1 MVPDDNIVVL
11 QRIQKLLPWLS
22 SKLCPKKKNMV
33 KPWTDVSYQARPDA
47 VLVYASNKYEE
58 PKSGDKEA
66 EKGHKHDPA
75 LRISWV
81 HMGGG
86 QQGPHQSTK
95 HLEQTNTQ

>member
-1 MVPDDNIVVL
+1 
-11 QRIQKLLPWLS
+11 
-22 SKLCPKKKNMV
+22 MV

-47 VLVYASNKYEE
+47 ALVYANNKYEE

-66 EKGHKHDPA
+66 ENGNKHDPA
-75 LRISWV
+75 QRISWV

-86 QQGPHQSTK
+86 HQGPHQSTK